1 MANKPMAS
9 SSKITPSSP
18 RLASLLSDVE
28 RGNIKIPV
36 FQRQYIWND
45 EQIISLLDSIYR
57 GYPVGS
63 LLMWSTKEELKHERN
78 VGGFSLPETPE
89 DYPVN
94 YILDGQQRLT
104 TLYGVFH
111 SDGNTAD
118 PELADRFNICYLPDE
133 DTFTHHL
140 SSGGKAKIHL
150 NSILDTTRLLA
161 ELPKFND
168 EQKAKIAKLTESF
181 KDYEFPVVTIK
192 ERSNKE
198 VCSIF
203 QRINSSGTALSN
215 LELLTAWT
223 WSDQFD
229 LRSEIDDLLEILA
242 DKGYEQIDQPL
253 LMRMLASLTC
263 NSIDS
268 DELVDV
274 DPVALVDGMRRLKIA
289 VMAAVDFLEGQLK
302 VKNVVFLPF
311 PIMLIPIVNFYALI
325 TRPNALQLTQL
336 RKWFWQCSL
345 TLRYKAGTNRLVLED
360 LNKIRRI
367 SMGESP
373 LDSGYPLVK
382 SDLFDSTWRINST
395 AAKAALCLMAQLKP
409 RSFLTGSEVDLGT
422 VLSAYNARQFHHIY
436 PKAYLAAQGISFHAA
451 NVISNICFLS
461 ASENNSISDKDPADY
476 FRDIP
481 DSHKS
486 DIFNSALIPQEAGEG
501 KLPFEE
507 FVALRTQ
514 KLINVGQRLIEFGYI

>member
-1 MANKPMAS
+1 MAS

-36 FQRQYIWND
+36 FQRDYIWTD

-63 LLMWSTKEELKHERN
+63 LLMWSTREELKHERN
-78 VGGFSLPETPE
+78 VGGFALPKTPE

-111 SDGNTAD
+111 SDDNTTDAG
-118 PELADRFNICYLPDE
+118 LADRFNICYLPDE
-133 DTFTHHL
+133 DTFAHHNAV
-140 SSGGKAKIHL
+140 GDKAKIHL
-150 NSILDTTRLLA
+150 NTILDTTKLLV
-161 ELPKFND
+161 ELPNFND
-168 EQKAKIAKLTESF
+168 QQKVAIAKLTESF
-181 KDYEFPVVTIK
+181 KDYEFPVVTIR

-203 QRINSSGTALSN
+203 QRINSSGTPLSN

-229 LRSEIDDLLEILA
+229 LRREIDDLLDVLR
-242 DKGYEQIDQPL
+242 DKGYEEIDQPL
-253 LMRMLASLTC
+253 LMRMLASLTFG
-263 NSIDS
+263 SIDS
-268 DELVDV
+268 DDLVDV
-274 DPVALVDGMRRLKIA
+274 DPDRLVDGMAKLKVA
-289 VMAAVDFLEGQLK
+289 VLAAVDFLEGQLK
-302 VKNVVFLPF
+302 IKNVVFLPF

-325 TRPNALQLTQL
+325 RRPTASQLRQL
-336 RKWFWQCSL
+336 RKWFWQCAL

-360 LNKIRRI
+360 IVKFNKVAQ
-367 SMGESP
+367 GELPFDASTP
-373 LDSGYPLVK
+373 AVK
-382 SDLFDSTWRINST
+382 TDLFSSTWRINST
-395 AAKAALCLMAQLKP
+395 AAKAALCLMAQLRP

-436 PKAYLAAQGISFHAA
+436 PKAYLAEKGISFHEA

-461 ASENNSISDKDPADY
+461 AAENNSIGDKDPQWY
-476 FRDIP
+476 FKEIPSDHKDEIFEAAVIP
-481 DSHKS
+481 D
-486 DIFNSALIPQEAGEG
+486 EARSGT
-501 KLPFEE
+501 LPFEE
-507 FVALRTQ
+507 FVKLRAN
-514 KLINVGQRLIEFGYI
+514 KLIENGQRLIENGFL

>member
-1 MANKPMAS
+1 MAS
-9 SSKITPSSP
+9 LSKITPSSP

-36 FQRQYIWND
+36 FQREYIWTD
-45 EQIISLLDSIYR
+45 DQIISLLDSIYR

-63 LLMWSTKEELKHERN
+63 LLMWSTREELKHERN
-78 VGGFSLPETPE
+78 VGGFTLPDTPE

-111 SDGNTAD
+111 SDGNTSDA
-118 PELADRFNICYLPDE
+118 ELADRFNICFLPDE
-133 DTFTHHL
+133 DVFVHH
-140 SSGGKAKIHL
+140 SAASGKNKIHL
-150 NSILDTTRLLA
+150 NTILDTTKLLF

-168 EQKAKIAKLTESF
+168 DQKNKIAKLTESF
-181 KDYEFPVVTIK
+181 KDYEFPIVTIR

-203 QRINSSGTALSN
+203 QRINSSGTPLSN

-229 LRSEIDDLLEILA
+229 LRREIDSLLDNLK
-242 DKGYEQIDQPL
+242 DKGYEEIDQSM
-253 LMRMLASLTC
+253 LMRMLSSLIC

-268 DELVDV
+268 DDLVDV
-274 DPVALVDGMRRLKIA
+274 EPEKLVNGMKALKSSISL
-289 VMAAVDFLEGQLK
+289 AVDFLEGQLK
-302 VKNVVFLPF
+302 VKNIVFLPF
-311 PIMLIPIVNFYALI
+311 PIMMIPIVNFYALI
-325 TRPNALQLTQL
+325 PKPDAVQIRQI

-360 LNKIRRI
+360 LEKIRKI
-367 SMGESP
+367 SLGNTPFDEHHPS
-373 LDSGYPLVK
+373 VK
-382 SDLFDSTWRINST
+382 SDLFSSSWRINST
-395 AAKAALCLMAQLKP
+395 AAKAALCLMAQLRP

-436 PKAYLAAQGISFHAA
+436 PKAYLASIGVAFHEA
-451 NVISNICFLS
+451 NIISNICFLS
-461 ASENNSISDKDPADY
+461 ASENNSISDKSPADY
-476 FRDIP
+476 FKDIP
-481 DSHKS
+481 NEHK
-486 DIFNSALIPQEAGEG
+486 DEILNVAVIPNEARDGL
-501 KLPFEE
+501 LPFND
-507 FVALRTQ
+507 FIKLRTE
-514 KLINVGQRLIEFGYI
+514 KLLEKAQQLIETGYL

>member
-1 MANKPMAS
+1 MS
-9 SSKITPSSP
+9 SLSKITPSSP

-28 RGNIKIPV
+28 RGNVKIPV
-36 FQRQYIWND
+36 FQRQFIWTD

-63 LLMWSTKEELKHERN
+63 LLMWSTKEELQHERN
-78 VGGFSLPETPE
+78 VGGFKLPETPE

-111 SDGNTAD
+111 SDENTTDA
-118 PELADRFNICYLPDE
+118 ELADRFNICYIPEE
-133 DTFTHHL
+133 DFFVHHL
-140 SSGGKAKIHL
+140 AAGGKDKIHL
-150 NSILDTTRLLA
+150 NTILDTTKLLA

-168 EQKAKIAKLTESF
+168 EQKKKIAKLTEAF

-203 QRINSSGTALSN
+203 QRINSSGTPLSN
-215 LELLTAWT
+215 LELLAAWT

-229 LRSEIDDLLEILA
+229 LRREIDELLDTLS

-263 NSIDS
+263 GTIDS
-268 DELVDV
+268 DDLVDV
-274 DPVALVDGMRRLKIA
+274 DPDVLVAGMSKLQTA
-289 VMAAVDFLEGQLK
+289 VMSAVDFLEGQLK
-302 VKNVVFLPF
+302 IKNVVFLPF

-325 TRPNALQLTQL
+325 QHPNAVHLSQI
-336 RKWFWQCSL
+336 RKWFWQCAL

-360 LNKIRRI
+360 LDKIKKLAEGDNPFDT
-367 SMGESP
+367 ST
-373 LDSGYPLVK
+373 LAVK

-395 AAKAALCLMAQLKP
+395 AAKAALCLMAQLQP

-436 PKAYLAAQGISFHAA
+436 PKAFLATKGFTFHEA

-461 ASENNSISDKDPADY
+461 AQENNTISDKDPAVY
-476 FRDIP
+476 FQDIP
-481 DSHKS
+481 SDHKS
-486 DIFNSALIPQEAGEG
+486 QIFDAAIIPNEARDG
-501 KLPFEE
+501 KLPFDE
-507 FVALRTQ
+507 FKQVRTIAL
-514 KLINVGQRLIEFGYI
+514 KEKGQRLIETGYL

>member
-1 MANKPMAS
+1 MAS

-36 FQRQYIWND
+36 FQRQYIWTD
-45 EQIISLLDSIYR
+45 EQIIGLLDSIYR

-78 VGGFSLPETPE
+78 VGGFKLPNTPE

-111 SDGNTAD
+111 SDSNTSD
-118 PELADRFNICYLPDE
+118 PDLADRFNICYLPD
-133 DTFTHHL
+133 DDVFSHH
-140 SSGGKAKIHL
+140 KAAADKDKIHL
-150 NSILDTTRLLA
+150 NTILDTTRLLA

-168 EQKAKIAKLTESF
+168 VHKSRIAKVTEAF
-181 KDYEFPVVTIK
+181 KDYEFPIVTIK
-192 ERSNKE
+192 ERNNKE

-203 QRINSSGTALSN
+203 QRINSSGTPLSN

-229 LRSEIDDLLEILA
+229 LRREISELLDSLS
-242 DKGYEQIDQPL
+242 DKGYEQIDQSL
-253 LMRMLASLTC
+253 LLRMLASLTYG
-263 NSIDS
+263 SIDS
-268 DELVDV
+268 DDLVDV
-274 DPVALVDGMRRLKIA
+274 DPTVLVNGMKTLKKAIWA
-289 VMAAVDFLEGQLK
+289 SVDFLEGQLK
-302 VKNVVFLPF
+302 IKNVIFLPF

-325 TRPNALQLTQL
+325 PHPNADQLTQI
-336 RKWFWQCSL
+336 RKWFWQCAL

-360 LNKIRRI
+360 LTKIKNLEQGGKPFDTA
-367 SMGESP
+367 S
-373 LDSGYPLVK
+373 LVVK
-382 SDLFDSTWRINST
+382 NDLFNSTWRINSS
-395 AAKAALCLMAQLKP
+395 AAKSALCLMAQLHP
-409 RSFLTGSEVDLGT
+409 RSFLTGSEVDLGS

-436 PKAYLAAQGISFHAA
+436 PKGFLASKGVSFHEA

-461 ASENNSISDKDPADY
+461 ASENNKISDKDPAKY
-476 FRDIP
+476 FKDIP
-481 DSHKS
+481 PRYKNS
-486 DIFNSALIPQEAGEG
+486 IFDSALIPQDARDG
-501 KLPFEE
+501 KLKFEE
-507 FVALRTQ
+507 FTRLRTELLKEKAQ
-514 KLINVGQRLIEFGYI
+514 SLIETGYV

>member
-1 MANKPMAS
+1 MAS

-36 FQRQYIWND
+36 FQRQYIWSD

-63 LLMWSTKEELKHERN
+63 LLLWSTKEELKHERN

-104 TLYGVFH
+104 TLYGVFN
-111 SDGNTAD
+111 SDKNTAD
-118 PELADRFNICYLPDE
+118 AELADRFNICYLPDE
-133 DTFTHHL
+133 DCFTHHL
-140 SSGGKAKIHL
+140 ASGGKEKIHL
-150 NSILDTTRLLA
+150 HSILDTTRLLA

-168 EQKAKIAKLTESF
+168 EQRARIAKLTESF
-181 KDYEFPVVTIK
+181 KDYEFPIVTIK

-203 QRINSSGTALSN
+203 QRINSSGTPLSN

-229 LRSEIDDLLEILA
+229 LRSEISGLLELLTG
-242 DKGYEQIDQPL
+242 KGYEQIDQPL

-268 DELVDV
+268 NELVDV
-274 DPVALVDGMRRLKIA
+274 DPVTLVDGVQRLKVA

-302 VKNVVFLPF
+302 VKNIIFLPF

-325 TRPNALQLTQL
+325 KRPSADQLSQL
-336 RKWFWQCSL
+336 RKWFWQCAL

-360 LNKIRRI
+360 INKIKRV
-367 SMGESP
+367 SEGESP
-373 LDSGYPLVK
+373 FDGAYPSVK
-382 SDLFDSTWRINST
+382 NDLFDSTWRINST
-395 AAKAALCLMAQLKP
+395 AAKAALCLMAQLRP
-409 RSFLTGSEVDLGT
+409 RSFLTGNEVDLGT

-436 PKAYLAAQGISFHAA
+436 PKAHLANIGISFHQA

-461 ASENNSISDKDPADY
+461 ASENNAISDRDPSDY
-476 FRDIP
+476 FKDIP
-481 DSHKS
+481 NAHKEE
-486 DIFNSALIPQEAGEG
+486 IFAAALIPEDAEDGG
-501 KLPFEE
+501 LPFEQ
-507 FVALRTQ
+507 FTALRARRLLDVGQ
-514 KLINVGQRLIEFGYI
+514 KLIEAGHL

>member
-1 MANKPMAS
+1 MAS
-9 SSKITPSSP
+9 MSKITPSSP

-28 RGNIKIPV
+28 RGNVKIPV
-36 FQRQYIWND
+36 FQRQYIWSD

-78 VGGFSLPETPE
+78 VGGFKLPVTPD

-111 SDGNTAD
+111 SDDNTAD
-118 PELADRFNICYLPDE
+118 AALADRFNICYIPE
-133 DTFTHHL
+133 DDIFLHHAAA
-140 SSGGKAKIHL
+140 SGKDKIHL
-150 NSILDTTRLLA
+150 NTILDTTRLLA

-192 ERSNKE
+192 ERNNKE

-203 QRINSSGTALSN
+203 QRINSSGTPLSN

-229 LRSEIDDLLEILA
+229 LRREIDELLDTLS
-242 DKGYEQIDQPL
+242 DKGYEQIDQSL

-263 NSIDS
+263 GSIDS
-268 DELVDV
+268 DDLVDV
-274 DPVALVDGMRRLKIA
+274 DPSVLVNGVVSLKKA
-289 VMAAVDFLEGQLK
+289 VMSAVDFLEGQLK
-302 VKNVVFLPF
+302 IKNVIFLPF
-311 PIMLIPIVNFYALI
+311 PIMLIPIVNFYASI
-325 TRPNALQLTQL
+325 SHPNAEQLSQI
-336 RKWFWQCSL
+336 RKWFWQCAL

-360 LNKIRRI
+360 LSKII
-367 SMGESP
+367 KVSEGETPFDAGTVS
-373 LDSGYPLVK
+373 VK
-382 SDLFDSTWRINST
+382 SDIFDSTWRINST
-395 AAKAALCLMAQLKP
+395 AAKSALCLMAQLRP

-436 PKAYLAAQGISFHAA
+436 PKAHLASKGVAFHEA

-461 ASENNSISDKDPADY
+461 AAENNKISDKDPKVY
-476 FRDIP
+476 FSDIP
-481 DSHKS
+481 AAHRD
-486 DIFNSALIPQEAGEG
+486 DIFCAALIPNGARDGEMTFDDFIAARSELL
-501 KLPFEE
+501 KA
-507 FVALRTQ
+507 VAK
-514 KLINVGQRLIEFGYI
+514 KLIETGYV

>member
-1 MANKPMAS
+1 MAS

-78 VGGFSLPETPE
+78 LGGFMLPETPE

-111 SDGNTAD
+111 SDGNTSDVA
-118 PELADRFNICYLPDE
+118 LADRFNICYIPEE
-133 DTFTHHL
+133 DVFVHH
-140 SSGGKAKIHL
+140 SATNGKEKIHL
-150 NSILDTTRLLA
+150 NTILDTTKLLV
-161 ELPKFND
+161 ELTKFN
-168 EQKAKIAKLTESF
+168 EANRAKIAKVTESF
-181 KDYEFPVVTIK
+181 KDYEFPIVTIR

-203 QRINSSGTALSN
+203 QRINSSGTPLSN

-229 LRSEIDDLLEILA
+229 LRQEIDNLLDSLS
-242 DKGYEQIDQPL
+242 DKGYEEIDQPL

-263 NSIDS
+263 GTIDS
-268 DELVDV
+268 DDLVDV
-274 DPVALVDGMRRLKIA
+274 SPELLVKGMESLKSA
-289 VMAAVDFLEGQLK
+289 VMSAVDFLEGQLK
-302 VKNVVFLPF
+302 IKNVIFLPF
-311 PIMLIPIVNFYALI
+311 PIMLIPIVNFFASI
-325 TRPNALQLTQL
+325 KTPNAEQLSQI
-336 RKWFWQCSL
+336 RKWFWQCAL
-345 TLRYKAGTNRLVLED
+345 TLRYKAGTNRLVIED
-360 LNKIRRI
+360 ITKIKKI
-367 SMGESP
+367 AEGERP
-373 LDSGYPLVK
+373 FDSTHQTVK
-382 SDLFDSTWRINST
+382 SDLFSSTWRINST
-395 AAKAALCLMAQLKP
+395 AAKAALCLMAQMRP
-409 RSFLTGSEVDLGT
+409 RSFLTGSEVDLGS

-436 PKAYLAAQGISFHAA
+436 PKAFLASQSISFHEA
-451 NVISNICFLS
+451 NVIANICFLS
-461 ASENNSISDKDPADY
+461 ASENNKISDKNPSVY
-476 FRDIP
+476 FKDIP
-481 DSHKS
+481 SAHAES
-486 DIFNSALIPQEAGEG
+486 IFSSALIPREAQDGRMSFQDFISSRIELLKEKG
-501 KLPFEE
+501 QL
-507 FVALRTQ
+507 
-514 KLINVGQRLIEFGYI
+514 LITTGYI

>member
-1 MANKPMAS
+1 MAS

-36 FQRQYIWND
+36 FQREYIWTD
-45 EQIISLLDSIYR
+45 EQIVSLLDSIYR

-63 LLMWSTKEELKHERN
+63 LLMWATKEELKHERN
-78 VGGFSLPETPE
+78 VGGFALPETPE

-111 SDGNTAD
+111 SDANTAD
-118 PELADRFNICYLPDE
+118 AKLADRFNICYLPDE
-133 DTFTHHL
+133 DAFVHHL
-140 SSGGKAKIHL
+140 SAGGQAKIHL
-150 NSILDTTRLLA
+150 NTILDTTKLLV

-168 EQKAKIAKLTESF
+168 EQKGKIAKLTESF
-181 KDYEFPVVTIK
+181 KDYEFPVVTIR

-203 QRINSSGTALSN
+203 QRINSSGTPLSN

-229 LRSEIDDLLEILA
+229 LRREIEELLDILK
-242 DKGYEQIDQPL
+242 DKGYQEIDQPL

-268 DELVDV
+268 DDLVDV
-274 DPVALVDGMRRLKIA
+274 DPEVLVKGMRQLKISIL
-289 VMAAVDFLEGQLK
+289 AAVDFLEGQLK
-302 VKNVVFLPF
+302 IKNVVFLPF
-311 PIMLIPIVNFYALI
+311 PIMLIPIVNFYAFI
-325 TRPNALQLTQL
+325 PKPNADQLKQI

-345 TLRYKAGTNRLVLED
+345 TLRYKAGTNRLVSED
-360 LNKIRRI
+360 LAKIREI
-367 SMGESP
+367 SQSGCPFDSSSP
-373 LDSGYPLVK
+373 AVNG
-382 SDLFDSTWRINST
+382 DLFSSTWRINST
-395 AAKAALCLMAQLKP
+395 AAKAALCLMAQLRP

-436 PKAYLAAQGISFHAA
+436 PKAYLSAKGIQFHEA

-461 ASENNSISDKDPADY
+461 ASENNSISDRDPKDY
-476 FRDIP
+476 FKDIP
-481 DSHKS
+481 HEHKEE
-486 DIFNSALIPQEAGEG
+486 IFGAALIPTEARDGL
-501 KLPFEE
+501 LPFHD
-507 FVALRTQ
+507 FVSLRREKLIETGQ
-514 KLINVGQRLIEFGYI
+514 KLIDSGYI

>member
-1 MANKPMAS
+1 MN
-9 SSKITPSSP
+9 KITPSSP

-36 FQRQYIWND
+36 FQRQYIWSD

-78 VGGFSLPETPE
+78 VGGFKLPETPE

-111 SDGNTAD
+111 SDENTAD
-118 PELADRFNICYLPDE
+118 AVLADRFNICYIPDD
-133 DTFTHHL
+133 DTFVHH
-140 SSGGKAKIHL
+140 SAASGKDKIHL
-150 NSILDTTRLLA
+150 NTILDTTKLLG

-168 EQKAKIAKLTESF
+168 EQKTKIAKVTESF

-203 QRINSSGTALSN
+203 QRINSSGTPLSN

-229 LRSEIDDLLEILA
+229 LRREIDELLDTLS

-263 NSIDS
+263 GSIDS
-268 DELVDV
+268 DDLVDV
-274 DPVALVDGMRRLKIA
+274 DPSVLVKGMMSLKKA
-289 VMAAVDFLEGQLK
+289 VMSAVDFLEGQLK
-302 VKNVVFLPF
+302 IKNVIFLPF
-311 PIMLIPIVNFYALI
+311 PIMLIPIVSFYARI
-325 TRPNALQLTQL
+325 DHPSADQLSQI
-336 RKWFWQCSL
+336 RKWFWQCAL
-345 TLRYKAGTNRLVLED
+345 TLRYRAGTNRLVLED
-360 LNKIRRI
+360 LSKVKKVSEGEKPFDTI
-367 SMGESP
+367 SVN
-373 LDSGYPLVK
+373 VK
-382 SDLFDSTWRINST
+382 SDIFDSTWRINST
-395 AAKAALCLMAQLKP
+395 AAKAALCLMAQLRP

-436 PKAYLAAQGISFHAA
+436 PKAHLASKGVSFHEA

-461 ASENNSISDKDPADY
+461 ASENNKISDKNPVLY
-476 FRDIP
+476 FKDIP
-481 DSHKS
+481 AEHAD
-486 DIFNSALIPQEAGEG
+486 DIFSAALIPIEARGGEM
-501 KLPFEE
+501 E
-507 FVALRTQ
+507 FKYFIRARSEIL
-514 KLINVGQRLIEFGYI
+514 KAKAQRLIETGYV

>member
-1 MANKPMAS
+1 MHMAS
-9 SSKITPSSP
+9 SSRITPSSP

-78 VGGFSLPETPE
+78 VGGFMLPETPE

-111 SDGNTAD
+111 SDGNTSDAA
-118 PELADRFNICYLPDE
+118 LADRFNICYIPDE
-133 DTFTHHL
+133 DVFVHH
-140 SSGGKAKIHL
+140 SAAGGKEKIHL
-150 NSILDTTRLLA
+150 HTILDTTKLLV
-161 ELPKFND
+161 ELSRFNED
-168 EQKAKIAKLTESF
+168 NRVKIGKLTESF
-181 KDYEFPVVTIK
+181 KDYEFPIVTIR

-203 QRINSSGTALSN
+203 QRINSSGTPLSN

-229 LRSEIDDLLEILA
+229 LRQEIDNLLDLLS
-242 DKGYEQIDQPL
+242 DKGYEEIDQPL

-263 NSIDS
+263 GTIDS
-268 DELVDV
+268 DDLVDV
-274 DPVALVDGMRRLKIA
+274 SPDVLVKGMETLKSA
-289 VMAAVDFLEGQLK
+289 VMSAVDFLEGQLK
-302 VKNVVFLPF
+302 IKNVIFLPF

-325 TRPNALQLTQL
+325 KHPTSDQLSQI
-336 RKWFWQCSL
+336 RKWFWQCAL

-360 LNKIRRI
+360 LGKIKKI
-367 SMGESP
+367 SEGDTP
-373 LDSGYPLVK
+373 FDSTTLTVK
-382 SDLFDSTWRINST
+382 PDLFNSTWRINST
-395 AAKAALCLMAQLKP
+395 AAKAALCLMAQMRP
-409 RSFLTGSEVDLGT
+409 RSFLTGSEVDLGN

-436 PKAYLAAQGISFHAA
+436 PKAFLASQGITFHEA
-451 NVISNICFLS
+451 NVIANICFLA
-461 ASENNSISDKDPADY
+461 ASENNIISDKNPSDY
-476 FRDIP
+476 FKDIP
-481 DSHKS
+481 PAHLN
-486 DIFNSALIPQEAGEG
+486 DIFQSALIPSNARVGNMKFQD
-501 KLPFEE
+501 F
-507 FVALRTQ
+507 
-514 KLINVGQRLIEFGYI
+514 INSRIELLKEKAQRLIDTGYIQ

>member
-1 MANKPMAS
+1 MAS

-36 FQRQYIWND
+36 FQREYIWSD

-63 LLMWSTKEELKHERN
+63 LLMWSTREELKHERN
-78 VGGFSLPETPE
+78 VGGFSLPVTPE

-111 SDGNTAD
+111 SDENTAD
-118 PELADRFNICYLPDE
+118 AELADRFNICYLPDE
-133 DTFTHHL
+133 DIFAHHL
-140 SSGGKAKIHL
+140 AANGKSKIHL
-150 NSILDTTRLLA
+150 NAILDTTKLLV

-168 EQKAKIAKLTESF
+168 DQKSRIAKLTESF
-181 KDYEFPVVTIK
+181 KDYEFPIVTIR

-203 QRINSSGTALSN
+203 QRINSSGTPLSN

-229 LRSEIDDLLEILA
+229 LRREIESLLDNLK
-242 DKGYEQIDQPL
+242 DKGYEEIDQPL

-263 NSIDS
+263 GSIDS
-268 DELVDV
+268 DDLVDV
-274 DPVALVDGMRRLKIA
+274 DPDILVDGMQKLKMSIS
-289 VMAAVDFLEGQLK
+289 AAVDFLEGQLK
-302 VKNVVFLPF
+302 IKNVVFLPF
-311 PIMLIPIVNFYALI
+311 PIMLIPIVNFYAQI
-325 TRPNALQLTQL
+325 PKPNVEQLKQIK
-336 RKWFWQCSL
+336 KWFWQCSL

-360 LNKIRRI
+360 LAK
-367 SMGESP
+367 
-373 LDSGYPLVK
+373 VK
-382 SDLFDSTWRINST
+382 KLAKGDTPFDNTHPSVKNNLFSSTWRINST
-395 AAKAALCLMAQLKP
+395 AAKAALCLMAQLRPK
-409 RSFLTGSEVDLGT
+409 SFLTGSEVDLGS
-422 VLSAYNARQFHHIY
+422 VLSSYNARQFHHIY
-436 PKAYLAAQGISFHAA
+436 PKAYLAENGISFHQA

-461 ASENNSISDKDPADY
+461 ASENNAISDKDPKEY
-476 FRDIP
+476 FQDIP
-481 DSHKS
+481 NEYKT
-486 DIFNSALIPQEAGEG
+486 DIFEAALIPDEARNGD
-501 KLPFEE
+501 LAFDE
-507 FVALRTQ
+507 FVKLRAEKLIAVGQ
-514 KLINVGQRLIEFGYI
+514 KLIETGSL

>member
-1 MANKPMAS
+1 MATS
-9 SSKITPSSP
+9 TKITPSSP

-36 FQRQYIWND
+36 FQREYIWSD

-63 LLMWSTKEELKHERN
+63 LLMWSTREELKHERN
-78 VGGFSLPETPE
+78 VGGFSLPVTPE

-111 SDGNTAD
+111 SDENTAD
-118 PELADRFNICYLPDE
+118 AVLADRFNICYVPD
-133 DTFTHHL
+133 DDSFMHHL
-140 SSGGKAKIHL
+140 AAAGKDKIHL
-150 NSILDTTRLLA
+150 NAILDTTKLLV

-168 EQKAKIAKLTESF
+168 GQKAKIARLTEAF
-181 KDYEFPVVTIK
+181 KDYEFPIVTIR
-192 ERSNKE
+192 ERTNKE

-203 QRINSSGTALSN
+203 QRINSSGTPLSN

-229 LRSEIDDLLEILA
+229 LRREIEALLDNLK
-242 DKGYEQIDQPL
+242 DKGYEEIDQPL

-263 NSIDS
+263 GTIDS
-268 DELVDV
+268 DDLVNVEPDELVK
-274 DPVALVDGMRRLKIA
+274 GMELLKKAISA
-289 VMAAVDFLEGQLK
+289 SVDFLEGQLK
-302 VKNVVFLPF
+302 IKNVVFLPF

-325 TRPNALQLTQL
+325 PKPNANQLKQIK
-336 RKWFWQCSL
+336 KWFWQCSL

-360 LNKIRRI
+360 LGKVREVAN
-367 SMGESP
+367 GEVP
-373 LDSGYPLVK
+373 FDNTPPIVKDS
-382 SDLFDSTWRINST
+382 LFGSTWRINST
-395 AAKAALCLMAQLKP
+395 AAKAALCLMAQLRP

-436 PKAYLAAQGISFHAA
+436 PKAYLGANGVTFHQA

-461 ASENNSISDKDPADY
+461 ASENNAISDKDPKEY
-476 FRDIP
+476 FKEIP
-481 DSHKS
+481 EGLKDA
-486 DIFNSALIPQEAGEG
+486 ILEAALIPEKAKNGD
-501 KLPFEE
+501 LSFEE
-507 FVALRTQ
+507 FLELRTKKLVGIGQ
-514 KLINVGQRLIEFGYI
+514 KFVNDGSL